1 MSAVRKLLPTIAFL
15 LLAVL
20 AWTMPAQAGG
30 VSSCVTGGEASCFS
44 HVAGDADEVPADE
57 HEAQPHHHGGCHGHH
72 LGVASGGRDVAP
84 LDQVTLALHA
94 HVDAGLISSGTDPG
108 LRPPQ
113 A

>member
-1 MSAVRKLLPTIAFL
+1 MRPLRKLLPSIAML

-30 VSSCVTGGEASCFS
+30 VSSCATGGEASCYS
-44 HVAGDADEVPADE
+44 HSPGDGDEVPADE

-72 LGVASGGRDVAP
+72 LATPISGRVIEPMLKQASA
-84 LDQVTLALHA
+84 LDAR
-94 HVDAGLISSGTDPG
+94 VDAGRASTTTDPG

-113 A
+113 T